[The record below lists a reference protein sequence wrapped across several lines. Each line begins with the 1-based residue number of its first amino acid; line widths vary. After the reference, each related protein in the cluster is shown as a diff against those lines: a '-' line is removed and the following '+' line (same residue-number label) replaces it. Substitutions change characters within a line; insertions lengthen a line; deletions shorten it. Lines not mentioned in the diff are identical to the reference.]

1 MKTGIVAKFGGTSR
15 GDARAIRRSAAIVRD
30 RQASVVV
37 VSATA
42 GTTDHLVALCSFAAV
57 GDRARCRSTIRII
70 AERHRTI
77 AGQLKLPAAVS
88 SRQERLLAQLG
99 ELVQGACLAG
109 ECSPKSAAGV
119 RWCGADL
126 SASRFAGAINKAING
141 TRGSDVA
148 VLVDARSL
156 IKTKGSCLK
165 AEVDFK
171 KTGRLVRER
180 LRDPSAVYVVQ
191 GFVGSDSE
199 GCATLLGRG
208 GSDYSASILAW
219 AAGASGLQIWTDV
232 AGIKTTDPNI
242 CARARSIPEIT
253 FQEAAE
259 LATFGAKILHPAALS
274 PVRKAGIPV
283 VVRSS
288 FEPRKAGTRIVAK
301 NASAPPLVRAM
312 AKRDDQCLLTI
323 STAQML
329 YASGFLYR
337 IFRVFHDLR
346 IAVDSVTTSEISVA
360 VTIHRDDVTPALV
373 ESLQAFA
380 RVRVEEGLSLVS
392 LIGNNINYTPGLG
405 ARVFE
410 SLGDI
415 NVRMICQGASKHN
428 FCFLVQSGRAQ
439 QAVRRLHATFIDMD
453 TA

>member
-1 MKTGIVAKFGGTSR
+1 MKTGIVAKFGGTSL
-15 GDARAIRRSAAIVRD
+15 GNARAMRRSASIAVD
-30 RQASVVV
+30 RKASVVV

-42 GTTDHLVALCSFAAV
+42 GTTDHLVALSSLAAA
-57 GDRARCRSTIRII
+57 GDQARCRRKLQTI
-70 AERHRTI
+70 AERHRTL
-77 AGQLKLPAAVS
+77 AKQLKLPGSVA
-88 SRQERLLAQLG
+88 SRQERLFATLG
-99 ELVQGACLAG
+99 ELVRRACIAG
-109 ECSPKSAAGV
+109 ESSPKTAAAVQGF
-119 RWCGADL
+119 GEDL
-126 SASRFAGAINKAING
+126 SANLFAGAINGA
-141 TRGSDVA
+141 RGSRSA
-148 VLVDARSL
+148 VVVDARSL
-156 IKTKGSCLK
+156 IKTNGSYVK
-165 AEVDFK
+165 AEVDFD
-171 KTGRLVRER
+171 KTGPLVRER
-180 LRDPSAVYVVQ
+180 LGDPSSVYVVQ
-191 GFVGSDSE
+191 GFVGSDSK
-199 GCATLLGRG
+199 GSTTLLGRG

-242 CARARSIPEIT
+242 CSSARSIPEIT

-274 PVRKAGIPV
+274 PARRAGIPV

-329 YASGFLYR
+329 YAPGFLYR

-346 IAVDSVTTSEISVA
+346 ISVDSVTTSEISVA
-360 VTIHRDDVTPALV
+360 VTVNTDDITPALV

-380 RVRVEEGLSLVS
+380 RVRVEGGLSLVS

-405 ARVFE
+405 ARVFQ

-428 FCFLVQSGRAQ
+428 FCFLVQSRRAQ
-439 QAVRRLHATFIDMD
+439 EAVRRLHKTFIDMD
-453 TA
+453 KA